1 MARLT
6 MALLVQL
13 LAFGAASRVTPVQK
27 VVSMIGDMLTTAKEA
42 KKTEEVQF
50 ATFQQW
56 CTGVQTERKRSI
68 EEEAAQIVQLNADID
83 QATAEAGV
91 LGEEITELDGTI
103 AQVEAEVANA
113 TAVRKTERTDYEA
126 THQDYSES
134 IDAIG
139 RAIQVL
145 GSKTADV
152 AQSLLQVR
160 RSLADAMSPHEK
172 SIIDSLLG
180 VNQAPKAN
188 AYENQSGGVIAIL
201 EKLLGKFKD
210 EKLSLEKAE
219 LAARGNYEVLMQ
231 RLTDNA
237 KADKKTVSSKTAAK
251 ASELE
256 TAATATGDVQLT
268 EKAKVE
274 DEKALSDNLV
284 QCSAKSTEFESNQV
298 LRAGEIEALEKAV
311 EILTSAA
318 VKGNSET
325 YLPSMLQKA
334 KRATSLAQ
342 MRTSQ
347 MSPHRADAAAYLQAQ
362 AAKLGSRYL
371 AVIAQHVNEDPFG
384 KVKSM
389 IKDLI
394 VKLMEEANAEA
405 DQHAYC
411 TTELATNKQT
421 REIKGSEVD
430 DLTAKADQLTAQSE
444 QLASDITKL
453 SDDIAEIRGEQAEA
467 TKMRTSEKAENT
479 KTVSDS
485 KDAQVAVEQAIQ
497 TIRDFY
503 ASAAPAFVQVHSAK
517 NSDPYTGL
525 QGESGGVLGML
536 DVILSDF
543 ARLESDTSAAEDQA
557 AAAYKSYTAEST
569 EDVEVK
575 TTELKHK
582 ESKKMQTLESLDQ
595 TKKELELTQEELTTA
610 LDYYEK
616 LNADCVDT
624 GLSFEERT
632 TRREEEVQSLKEA
645 LKILDGE
652 DLAA

>member
-1 MARLT
+1 
-6 MALLVQL
+6 
-13 LAFGAASRVTPVQK
+13 
-27 VVSMIGDMLTTAKEA
+27 
-42 KKTEEVQF
+42 
-50 ATFQQW
+50 
-56 CTGVQTERKRSI
+56 
-68 EEEAAQIVQLNADID
+68 
-83 QATAEAGV
+83 
-91 LGEEITELDGTI
+91 
-103 AQVEAEVANA
+103 
-113 TAVRKTERTDYEA
+113 
-126 THQDYSES
+126 
-134 IDAIG
+134 
-139 RAIQVL
+139 
-145 GSKTADV
+145 
-152 AQSLLQVR
+152 
-160 RSLADAMSPHEK
+160 
-172 SIIDSLLG
+172 
-180 VNQAPKAN
+180 
-188 AYENQSGGVIAIL
+188 
-201 EKLLGKFKD
+201 
-210 EKLSLEKAE
+210 
-219 LAARGNYEVLMQ
+219 
-231 RLTDNA
+231 
-237 KADKKTVSSKTAAK
+237 
-251 ASELE
+251 
-256 TAATATGDVQLT
+256 
-268 EKAKVE
+268 
-274 DEKALSDNLV
+274 
-284 QCSAKSTEFESNQV
+284 
-298 LRAGEIEALEKAV
+298 V

-318 VKGNSET
+318 VKGNAET

-342 MRTSQ
+342 LRTSQ
-347 MSPHRADAAAYLQAQ
+347 MSKPRADAVAYLQAQ

-371 AVIAQHVNEDPFG
+371 AVIASHVNEDPFG
-384 KVKSM
+384 KVKKM
-389 IKDLI
+389 IKDLV

-503 ASAAPAFVQVHSAK
+503 ASAAPSFVQVHSGTGK

-525 QGESGGVLGML
+525 QGDSGGVLGML

-582 ESKKMQTLESLDQ
+582 ESKKMQTSESLDQ

-610 LDYYEK
+610 LDYYSK

>member
-1 MARLT
+1 
-6 MALLVQL
+6 
-13 LAFGAASRVTPVQK
+13 
-27 VVSMIGDMLTTAKEA
+27 
-42 KKTEEVQF
+42 
-50 ATFQQW
+50 
-56 CTGVQTERKRSI
+56 
-68 EEEAAQIVQLNADID
+68 
-83 QATAEAGV
+83 
-91 LGEEITELDGTI
+91 
-103 AQVEAEVANA
+103 
-113 TAVRKTERTDYEA
+113 
-126 THQDYSES
+126 
-134 IDAIG
+134 
-139 RAIQVL
+139 
-145 GSKTADV
+145 
-152 AQSLLQVR
+152 
-160 RSLADAMSPHEK
+160 
-172 SIIDSLLG
+172 
-180 VNQAPKAN
+180 
-188 AYENQSGGVIAIL
+188 
-201 EKLLGKFKD
+201 
-210 EKLSLEKAE
+210 
-219 LAARGNYEVLMQ
+219 
-231 RLTDNA
+231 
-237 KADKKTVSSKTAAK
+237 
-251 ASELE
+251 
-256 TAATATGDVQLT
+256 
-268 EKAKVE
+268 
-274 DEKALSDNLV
+274 
-284 QCSAKSTEFESNQV
+284 
-298 LRAGEIEALEKAV
+298 
-311 EILTSAA
+311 
-318 VKGNSET
+318 
-325 YLPSMLQKA
+325 
-334 KRATSLAQ
+334 LAQ

-610 LDYYEK
+610 LDYYSK